1 MKKLLDVG
9 LTNIN
14 MNGIKVRIYDREKM
28 KEIVFVTTNKGKI
41 AYANELLSNITVI
54 PYEYDLVEPREDDIR
69 VIAEAKVRQA
79 YEKTKKPCIAMDI
92 GFFIRS
98 LNGFPKA
105 YVNYALETIG
115 ISGILKLMEGIRDR
129 HCEFRECLA
138 YYDGNKLELFESIGP
153 GILSTEIKGV
163 EKEHKLSDLWYIVEP
178 NGFGK
183 TLAEFSEDDFN
194 KHRKHREKSSLSM
207 FSQWY

>member
-9 LTNIN
+9 LTNID

-54 PYEYDLVEPREDDIR
+54 PYEYDLVEPRE
-69 VIAEAKVRQA
+69 
-79 YEKTKKPCIAMDI
+79 
-92 GFFIRS
+92 
-98 LNGFPKA
+98 
-105 YVNYALETIG
+105 
-115 ISGILKLMEGIRDR
+115 
-129 HCEFRECLA
+129 CLA

-163 EKEHKLSDLWYIVEP
+163 EKEHKLSDLWNIVEP

-207 FSQWY
+207 FSQWYEKLV